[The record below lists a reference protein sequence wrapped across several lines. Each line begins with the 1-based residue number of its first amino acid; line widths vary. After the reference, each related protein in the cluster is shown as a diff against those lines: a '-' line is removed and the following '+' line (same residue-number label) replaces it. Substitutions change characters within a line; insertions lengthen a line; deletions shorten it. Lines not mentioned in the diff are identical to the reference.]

1 MKVIT
6 CVGAG
11 VGHRHMLGNRHI
23 QSEVS
28 ALRSLYQSNF
38 EEQDNHVMEQQLEN
52 DLGHHTE
59 QAN

>member
-1 MKVIT
+1 VS
-6 CVGAG
+6 VSG
-11 VGHRHMLGNRHI
+11 VGHRHMLDTRHI

-28 ALRSLYQSNF
+28 MLRSLYQSNF

-59 QAN
+59 QAD